1 MFSEEV
7 IQKIK
12 EENDIVDIVSDVVT
26 LKKTGKNYLGRC
38 PFHNEKTPS
47 FTVSSEKQIYKCFG
61 CGEAGNVITFVM
73 KTRNMS
79 FPEAVKLLG
88 EKVGIVVED
97 SDSTSKSSET
107 KDKYKHM
114 YDMNIQAGRYFY
126 SNLKKFKAPYE
137 YLKGRGITD
146 NTIKKFGIGFA
157 LDNWQGIRFYLKQ
170 RGFSEEEILEL
181 GLTTKNEKGNIY
193 DRFRNRIIFPVFN
206 VSGRVIGFGGRVL
219 DDSKPKYL
227 NSPETPIF
235 HKGTNLYGLNLA
247 IKNNSTR
254 TVIMV
259 EGYMDVISLSQQG
272 VTNVVATLG
281 TALTEGQC
289 KLLKRYIDTVIVS
302 FDSDAAG
309 QNATIRGLDILQKS
323 GFELKI
329 LQIPKG
335 KDPDEF
341 IRTYGKEKFLSLV
354 EKALPLIDFK
364 LKIAEKG
371 IDFSRKEMVVKYLR
385 KVVIVLKDL
394 DPLERAVY
402 IKQVSERCGI
412 GEEAIMQYLSKN
424 NNKYIQN
431 NKNNNNINRE
441 IGQKL
446 YLEPAFIKAERTL
459 LSLALT
465 KRLSSDISNS
475 VSEEDLI
482 LKAHKVIYKIIKENN
497 MCPKEELIKIIELQ
511 TIQDSDLT
519 KEWIKIQE
527 CKIDIDEE
535 SMDKMVSDCVNKIKK
550 YKLEESKREIMDKIR
565 KCESKGFV
573 EESLI
578 LAKELMNIQR
588 EMGKL

>member
-1 MFSEEV
+1 MFSEEI

-12 EENDIVDIVSDVVT
+12 EENDIVDIVSEVVT

-38 PFHNEKTPS
+38 PFHSEKTPS

-61 CGEAGNVITFVM
+61 CGEAGNVISFVM
-73 KTRNMS
+73 KTRNMA

-88 EKVGIVVED
+88 EKVGIVVDDAD
-97 SDSTSKSSET
+97 SPGKSSAANE
-107 KDKYKHM
+107 KFKRM
-114 YDMNIQAGRYFY
+114 YDINIQAARYFY
-126 SNLKKFKAPYE
+126 TNLKRFKAPYE

-146 NTIKKFGIGFA
+146 ETIKKFGIGFS
-157 LDNWQGIRFYLKQ
+157 LDNWQGIRSYLKQ
-170 RGFSEEEILEL
+170 RGFSEEEILQL

-247 IKNNSTR
+247 IKNNQAR

-302 FDSDAAG
+302 FDSDVAG
-309 QNATIRGLDILQKS
+309 QNATIRGLEILQKS
-323 GFELKI
+323 GFDLKI
-329 LQIPKG
+329 LQIPSG

-341 IRTYGKEKFLSLV
+341 IRSFGREKFLNLV
-354 EKALPLIDFK
+354 DGALPIIDFK
-364 LKIAEKG
+364 LRMAEKG
-371 IDFSRKEMVVKYLR
+371 IDFSKQEMVIKYLKR
-385 KVVIVLKDL
+385 VVNVLKDL
-394 DPLERAVY
+394 DPLEKAVY
-402 IKQVSERCGI
+402 IKQVSEKSGI
-412 GEEAIMQYLSKN
+412 GEEAIMESLDKN
-424 NNKYIQN
+424 PNKSIEN
-431 NKNNNNINRE
+431 NKNHNINRKF
-441 IGQKL
+441 GQKL
-446 YLEPAFIKAERTL
+446 YLEPGFVRAERTV
-459 LSLALT
+459 LSLALD
-465 KRLSSDISNS
+465 KRLSDKIFSN
-475 VSEEDLI
+475 VSEDDLI

-497 MCPKEELIKIIELQ
+497 MCSKEELIKIINLQ
-511 TIQDSDLT
+511 TMQDSEFT

-527 CKIDIDEE
+527 YKVDIDEG
-535 SMDKMVSDCVNKIKK
+535 SIDKMVSDCVNNIKK
-550 YKLEESKREIMDKIR
+550 YKLEESRKKIMDKIR
-565 KCESKGFV
+565 KCESEGLV
-573 EESLI
+573 EETLM
-578 LAKELMNIQR
+578 LARELMDIQK

>member
-1 MFSEEV
+1 MFSEEI

-12 EENDIVDIVSDVVT
+12 EENDIVDIVSEVVT

-61 CGEAGNVITFVM
+61 CGEAGNVISFVM
-73 KTRNMS
+73 KTRNMA

-88 EKVGIVVED
+88 EKVGIVVDDAD
-97 SDSTSKSSET
+97 SPGKSSAANE
-107 KDKYKHM
+107 KFKRM
-114 YDMNIQAGRYFY
+114 YDINIQAARYFY
-126 SNLKKFKAPYE
+126 TNLKRFKAPYE

-146 NTIKKFGIGFA
+146 ETIKKFGIGFS
-157 LDNWQGIRFYLKQ
+157 LDNWQGIRSYLKQ

-247 IKNNSTR
+247 IKNNQAR

-302 FDSDAAG
+302 FDSDVAG
-309 QNATIRGLDILQKS
+309 QNATIRGLEILQKS
-323 GFELKI
+323 GFDLKI
-329 LQIPKG
+329 LQIPSG

-341 IRTYGKEKFLSLV
+341 IRSFGREKFLNLV
-354 EKALPLIDFK
+354 DGALPIIDFK
-364 LKIAEKG
+364 LRMAEKG
-371 IDFSRKEMVVKYLR
+371 IDFSKQEMVIKYLKR
-385 KVVIVLKDL
+385 VVNVLKNL
-394 DPLERAVY
+394 DPLEKAVY
-402 IKQVSERCGI
+402 IKQVSEKSGI
-412 GEEAIMQYLSKN
+412 GEEAIMESLDKN
-424 NNKYIQN
+424 PNKSIEN
-431 NKNNNNINRE
+431 NKNHNINRKF
-441 IGQKL
+441 GQKL
-446 YLEPAFIKAERTL
+446 YLEPGFVRAERTV
-459 LSLALT
+459 LSLALD
-465 KRLSSDISNS
+465 KRLSDKIFSNIS
-475 VSEEDLI
+475 EDDLI

-497 MCPKEELIKIIELQ
+497 MCSKEELIKIINLQ
-511 TIQDSDLT
+511 TMQDSEFT

-527 CKIDIDEE
+527 YKVDIDEG
-535 SMDKMVSDCVNKIKK
+535 SIDKMVSDCVNNIKK
-550 YKLEESKREIMDKIR
+550 YKLEESRKKIMDKIR
-565 KCESKGFV
+565 KCESEGLV
-573 EESLI
+573 EETLM
-578 LAKELMNIQR
+578 LARELMDIQK

>member
-61 CGEAGNVITFVM
+61 CGEAGNVMTFVM
-73 KTRNMS
+73 KTKNMT
-79 FPEAVKLLG
+79 FPDAVKFLG

-97 SDSTSKSSET
+97 SDSTGSSSDA
-107 KDKYKHM
+107 KDKYQRM
-114 YDMNIQAGRYFY
+114 YDINIQAGRYYY
-126 SNLKKFKAPYE
+126 SNLKKVKAPYE

-146 NTIKKFGIGFA
+146 ETIKKFGIGFA

-170 RGFSEEEILEL
+170 KGFSEEEILEL

-247 IKNNSTR
+247 IKDNPTR

-309 QNATIRGLDILQKS
+309 QNATIRGLEILQKS
-323 GFELKI
+323 GFQLRILK
-329 LQIPKG
+329 IPKG

-341 IRTYGKEKFLSLV
+341 IRIYGKDKFLNLIDN
-354 EKALPLIDFK
+354 ALPLIDFK
-364 LKIAEKG
+364 LKMAEKE
-371 IDFSRKEMVVKYLR
+371 IDFSKKEMVVNYLKR
-385 KVVIVLKDL
+385 VVEVLKDL

-402 IKQVSERCGI
+402 IKQVSERSGI
-412 GEEAIMQYLSKN
+412 GEEAIMQYLGKN
-424 NNKYIQN
+424 HNKYIQN
-431 NKNNNNINRE
+431 AKNNHINKE

-446 YLEPAFIKAERTL
+446 YLEPGFIRAERTV
-459 LSLALT
+459 LSLALDR
-465 KRLSSDISNS
+465 RLSSDILNS
-475 VSEEDLI
+475 VSEEELI
-482 LKAHKVIYKIIKENN
+482 LKAHKVIYKIIKENP
-497 MCPKEELIKIIELQ
+497 MCSKEEVIKIIELQ
-511 TIQDSDLT
+511 TMQDTDFT

-527 CKIDIDEE
+527 CKIDIDEG
-535 SMDKMVSDCVNKIKK
+535 SIDKMVSDCINKIKK
-550 YKLEESKREIMDKIR
+550 YKLEESKKEIMDKIR

-573 EESLI
+573 EESMI
-578 LAKELMNIQR
+578 LAREIMNIQK
-588 EMGKL
+588 EMRKL

>member
-1 MFSEEV
+1 MFSEEI

-12 EENDIVDIVSDVVT
+12 EENDIVDIVSEVVT

-61 CGEAGNVITFVM
+61 CGEAGNVISFVM
-73 KTRNMS
+73 KTRNMA

-88 EKVGIVVED
+88 EKVGIVVDDAD
-97 SDSTSKSSET
+97 SPGKSSATNE
-107 KDKYKHM
+107 KFKRM
-114 YDMNIQAGRYFY
+114 YDINVQAARYFY
-126 SNLKKFKAPYE
+126 TNLKRFKAPYE

-146 NTIKKFGIGFA
+146 ETIKKFGIGFS
-157 LDNWQGIRFYLKQ
+157 LDNWQGIRSYLKQ

-247 IKNNSTR
+247 IKNNPAR

-302 FDSDAAG
+302 FDSDVAG
-309 QNATIRGLDILQKS
+309 QNATIRGLEILQKS
-323 GFELKI
+323 GFDLKI
-329 LQIPKG
+329 LQIPSG

-341 IRTYGKEKFLSLV
+341 IRSYGREKFLNLIDG
-354 EKALPLIDFK
+354 ALPIIDFK
-364 LKIAEKG
+364 LRMAEKG
-371 IDFSRKEMVVKYLR
+371 IDFSKQEMVIKYLKR
-385 KVVIVLKDL
+385 VVSVLKDL
-394 DPLERAVY
+394 DPLEKAVY
-402 IKQVSERCGI
+402 IKQVSEKSGI
-412 GEEAIMQYLSKN
+412 GEEAIMESLDKNSNKSIENSKN
-424 NNKYIQN
+424 H
-431 NKNNNNINRE
+431 NINRKF
-441 IGQKL
+441 GQKL
-446 YLEPAFIKAERTL
+446 YLEPGFVRAERTV
-459 LSLALT
+459 LSLALD
-465 KRLSSDISNS
+465 KRLSDKIFSN
-475 VSEEDLI
+475 VSEDDLI
-482 LKAHKVIYKIIKENN
+482 LKAHKVIYTIIKENN
-497 MCPKEELIKIIELQ
+497 MCSKEELIKIINLQ
-511 TIQDSDLT
+511 TMQDSEFT

-527 CKIDIDEE
+527 YKVDIDEG
-535 SMDKMVSDCVNKIKK
+535 SIDKMVSDCVNNIKK
-550 YKLEESKREIMDKIR
+550 YKLEESRKKIMDKIR
-565 KCESKGFV
+565 KCESEGLV
-573 EESLI
+573 DETLM
-578 LAKELMNIQR
+578 LARELMDIQK

>member
-1 MFSEEV
+1 MFSEEI

-12 EENDIVDIVSDVVT
+12 EENDIVDIVSEVVT

-61 CGEAGNVITFVM
+61 CGEAGNVISFVM
-73 KTRNMS
+73 KTRNMA

-88 EKVGIVVED
+88 EKVGIVVDDAD
-97 SDSTSKSSET
+97 SPGKSSATNE
-107 KDKYKHM
+107 KFKRM
-114 YDMNIQAGRYFY
+114 YDINIQAARYFY
-126 SNLKKFKAPYE
+126 TNLKRFKAPYE

-146 NTIKKFGIGFA
+146 ETIKKFGIGFS
-157 LDNWQGIRFYLKQ
+157 LDNWQGIRSYLKQ

-247 IKNNSTR
+247 IKNNPAR

-302 FDSDAAG
+302 FDSDVAG
-309 QNATIRGLDILQKS
+309 QNATIRGLEILQKS
-323 GFELKI
+323 GFDLKI
-329 LQIPKG
+329 LQIPSG

-341 IRTYGKEKFLSLV
+341 IRSYGREKFLNLV
-354 EKALPLIDFK
+354 DGALPIIDFK
-364 LKIAEKG
+364 LRMAEKG
-371 IDFSRKEMVVKYLR
+371 IDFSKQEMVIKYLKR
-385 KVVIVLKDL
+385 VVSVLKDL
-394 DPLERAVY
+394 DPLEKAVY
-402 IKQVSERCGI
+402 IKQVSEKSGI
-412 GEEAIMQYLSKN
+412 GEEAIMESLDKN
-424 NNKYIQN
+424 PNKSIEN
-431 NKNNNNINRE
+431 NKNHNINRKF
-441 IGQKL
+441 GQKL
-446 YLEPAFIKAERTL
+446 YLEPGFVRAERTV
-459 LSLALT
+459 LSLALD
-465 KRLSSDISNS
+465 KRLSDKIFNN
-475 VSEEDLI
+475 VSEDDLI
-482 LKAHKVIYKIIKENN
+482 LKAHKVIYTIIKENN
-497 MCPKEELIKIIELQ
+497 MCSKEELIKIINLQ
-511 TIQDSDLT
+511 TMQDSEFT

-527 CKIDIDEE
+527 YKVDIDEG
-535 SMDKMVSDCVNKIKK
+535 SIDKMVSDCVNNIKK
-550 YKLEESKREIMDKIR
+550 YKLEESRKKIMDKIR
-565 KCESKGFV
+565 KCESEGLV
-573 EESLI
+573 EETLM
-578 LAKELMNIQR
+578 LARELMDIQK

>member
-1 MFSEEV
+1 MFSEEI

-12 EENDIVDIVSDVVT
+12 EENDIVDIVSEVVT

-61 CGEAGNVITFVM
+61 CGEAGNVISFVM
-73 KTRNMS
+73 KTRNMA

-88 EKVGIVVED
+88 EKVGIVVDDAD
-97 SDSTSKSSET
+97 SPGKSSAANE
-107 KDKYKHM
+107 KFKRM
-114 YDMNIQAGRYFY
+114 YDINIQAARYFY
-126 SNLKKFKAPYE
+126 TNLKRFKAPYE

-146 NTIKKFGIGFA
+146 ETIKKFGIGFS
-157 LDNWQGIRFYLKQ
+157 LDNWQGIRSYLKQ

-247 IKNNSTR
+247 IKNNQAR

-302 FDSDAAG
+302 FDSDVAG
-309 QNATIRGLDILQKS
+309 QNATIRGLEILQKS
-323 GFELKI
+323 GFDLKI
-329 LQIPKG
+329 LQIPSG

-341 IRTYGKEKFLSLV
+341 IRSFGREKFLNLV
-354 EKALPLIDFK
+354 DGALPIIDFK
-364 LKIAEKG
+364 LRMAEKG
-371 IDFSRKEMVVKYLR
+371 IDFSKQEMVIKYLKR
-385 KVVIVLKDL
+385 VVNVLKDL
-394 DPLERAVY
+394 DPLEKAVY
-402 IKQVSERCGI
+402 IKQVSEKSGI
-412 GEEAIMQYLSKN
+412 GEEAIMESLDKN
-424 NNKYIQN
+424 PNKSIEN
-431 NKNNNNINRE
+431 NKNHNINRKF
-441 IGQKL
+441 GQKL
-446 YLEPAFIKAERTL
+446 YLEPGFVRAERTV
-459 LSLALT
+459 LSLALD
-465 KRLSSDISNS
+465 KRLSDKIFSNIS
-475 VSEEDLI
+475 EDDLI

-497 MCPKEELIKIIELQ
+497 MCSKEELIKIINLQ
-511 TIQDSDLT
+511 TMQDSEFT

-527 CKIDIDEE
+527 YKVDIDEG
-535 SMDKMVSDCVNKIKK
+535 SIDKMVSDCVNNIKK
-550 YKLEESKREIMDKIR
+550 YKLEESRKKIMDKIR
-565 KCESKGFV
+565 KCESEGLV
-573 EESLI
+573 EETLM
-578 LAKELMNIQR
+578 LARELMDIQK

>member
-1 MFSEEV
+1 MFSEEI

-12 EENDIVDIVSDVVT
+12 EENDIVDIVSEVVT

-38 PFHNEKTPS
+38 PFHSEKTPS

-61 CGEAGNVITFVM
+61 CGEAGNVISFVM

-88 EKVGIVVED
+88 EKVGIVVD
-97 SDSTSKSSET
+97 DADLSGKSSAANE
-107 KDKYKHM
+107 KFKRM
-114 YDMNIQAGRYFY
+114 YDINIQAARYFY
-126 SNLKKFKAPYE
+126 TNLKRFKAPYE

-146 NTIKKFGIGFA
+146 ETIKKFGIGFA
-157 LDNWQGIRFYLKQ
+157 LDNWQGIRSYLKQ
-170 RGFSEEEILEL
+170 RGFSEKEILEL

-247 IKNNSTR
+247 IKNNLAR

-302 FDSDAAG
+302 FDSDVAG
-309 QNATIRGLDILQKS
+309 QNATIRGLEILQKS
-323 GFELKI
+323 GFDLKI
-329 LQIPKG
+329 LQIPSG

-341 IRTYGKEKFLSLV
+341 IRSFGKEKFLNLV
-354 EKALPLIDFK
+354 DGALPIIDFK
-364 LKIAEKG
+364 LRMAEKG
-371 IDFSRKEMVVKYLR
+371 IDFSKQEMVIKYLK
-385 KVVIVLKDL
+385 KVINVLKDL
-394 DPLERAVY
+394 DPLEKAVY
-402 IKQVSERCGI
+402 IKQVSEKSGI
-412 GEEAIMQYLSKN
+412 GEEAIMESLDKNPDKSIQNSKN
-424 NNKYIQN
+424 H
-431 NKNNNNINRE
+431 NINRKF
-441 IGQKL
+441 GQKL
-446 YLEPAFIKAERTL
+446 YLEPGFVRAERTV
-459 LSLALT
+459 LSLALD
-465 KRLSSDISNS
+465 KRLSDKIFSN
-475 VSEEDLI
+475 VSEDDLI

-497 MCPKEELIKIIELQ
+497 MCSKEELIKIINLQ
-511 TIQDSDLT
+511 TMQDSEFT

-527 CKIDIDEE
+527 YKVDIDEG
-535 SMDKMVSDCVNKIKK
+535 SIDKMVSDCVNNIKK
-550 YKLEESKREIMDKIR
+550 YKLEESRKKIMDKIR
-565 KCESKGFV
+565 KCESEGLV
-573 EESLI
+573 EETLM
-578 LAKELMNIQR
+578 LARELMDIQK

>member
-1 MFSEEV
+1 MFSEEI

-12 EENDIVDIVSDVVT
+12 EENDIVDIVSEVVT

-61 CGEAGNVITFVM
+61 CGEAGNVISFVM
-73 KTRNMS
+73 KTRNMA

-88 EKVGIVVED
+88 EKVGIVVDDAD
-97 SDSTSKSSET
+97 SPGKSSATNE
-107 KDKYKHM
+107 KFKRM
-114 YDMNIQAGRYFY
+114 YDINVQAARYFY
-126 SNLKKFKAPYE
+126 TNLKRFKAPYE

-146 NTIKKFGIGFA
+146 ETIKKFGIGFS
-157 LDNWQGIRFYLKQ
+157 LDNWQGIRSYLKQ

-247 IKNNSTR
+247 IKNNPAR

-259 EGYMDVISLSQQG
+259 EGYIDVISLSQQG

-302 FDSDAAG
+302 FDSDVAG
-309 QNATIRGLDILQKS
+309 QNATIRGLEILQKS
-323 GFELKI
+323 GFDLKI
-329 LQIPKG
+329 LQIPSG

-341 IRTYGKEKFLSLV
+341 IRSYGREKFLNLIDG
-354 EKALPLIDFK
+354 ALPIIDFK
-364 LKIAEKG
+364 LRMAEKG
-371 IDFSRKEMVVKYLR
+371 IDFSKQEMVIKYLKR
-385 KVVIVLKDL
+385 VVSVLKDL
-394 DPLERAVY
+394 DPLEKAVY
-402 IKQVSERCGI
+402 IKQVSEKSGI
-412 GEEAIMQYLSKN
+412 GEEAIMESLDKNSNKSIENSKN
-424 NNKYIQN
+424 H
-431 NKNNNNINRE
+431 NINRKF
-441 IGQKL
+441 GQKL
-446 YLEPAFIKAERTL
+446 YLEPGFVRAERTV
-459 LSLALT
+459 LSLALD
-465 KRLSSDISNS
+465 KRLSDKIFSN
-475 VSEEDLI
+475 VSEDDLI
-482 LKAHKVIYKIIKENN
+482 LKAHKVIYTIIKENN
-497 MCPKEELIKIIELQ
+497 MCSKEELIKIINLQ
-511 TIQDSDLT
+511 TMQDSEFT

-527 CKIDIDEE
+527 YKVDIDEG
-535 SMDKMVSDCVNKIKK
+535 SIDKMVSDCVNNIKK
-550 YKLEESKREIMDKIR
+550 YKLEESRKKIMDKIR
-565 KCESKGFV
+565 KCESEGLV
-573 EESLI
+573 EETLM
-578 LAKELMNIQR
+578 LARELMDIQK

>member
-1 MFSEEV
+1 MFSEEI

-12 EENDIVDIVSDVVT
+12 EENDIVDIVSEVVT

-61 CGEAGNVITFVM
+61 CGEAGNVISFVM
-73 KTRNMS
+73 KTRNMA

-88 EKVGIVVED
+88 EKVGIVVDDAD
-97 SDSTSKSSET
+97 SPGKSSAANE
-107 KDKYKHM
+107 KFKRM
-114 YDMNIQAGRYFY
+114 YNINIQAARYFY
-126 SNLKKFKAPYE
+126 TNLKRFKAPYE

-146 NTIKKFGIGFA
+146 ETIKKFGIGFA
-157 LDNWQGIRFYLKQ
+157 LDNWQGIRSYLKQ

-247 IKNNSTR
+247 IKNNPAR

-302 FDSDAAG
+302 FDSDVAG
-309 QNATIRGLDILQKS
+309 QNATIRGLEILQKS
-323 GFELKI
+323 GFDLKI
-329 LQIPKG
+329 LQIPSG

-341 IRTYGKEKFLSLV
+341 IRSYGREKFLNLV
-354 EKALPLIDFK
+354 DGALPIIDFK
-364 LKIAEKG
+364 LRMAEKG
-371 IDFSRKEMVVKYLR
+371 IDFSKQEMVIKYLKR
-385 KVVIVLKDL
+385 VVNVLKDL
-394 DPLERAVY
+394 DPLEKAVY
-402 IKQVSERCGI
+402 IKQVSEKSGI
-412 GEEAIMQYLSKN
+412 GEEAIMESLDKN
-424 NNKYIQN
+424 PNKSIEN
-431 NKNNNNINRE
+431 NKNHNINRKF
-441 IGQKL
+441 GQKL
-446 YLEPAFIKAERTL
+446 YLEPGFVRAERTV
-459 LSLALT
+459 LSLALD
-465 KRLSSDISNS
+465 KRLSDKIFNN
-475 VSEEDLI
+475 VSEDDLI
-482 LKAHKVIYKIIKENN
+482 LKAHKVIYTIIKENN
-497 MCPKEELIKIIELQ
+497 MCSKEELIKIINLQ
-511 TIQDSDLT
+511 TMQDSEFT

-527 CKIDIDEE
+527 YKVDIDEG
-535 SMDKMVSDCVNKIKK
+535 SIDKMVSDCVNNIKK
-550 YKLEESKREIMDKIR
+550 YKLEESRKKIMDKIR
-565 KCESKGFV
+565 KCESEGLV
-573 EESLI
+573 EETLM
-578 LAKELMNIQR
+578 LARELMDIQK

>member
-38 PFHNEKTPS
+38 PFHSEKTPS

-61 CGEAGNVITFVM
+61 CGEAGNVMTFVM
-73 KTRNMS
+73 KTRNMT
-79 FPEAVKLLG
+79 FPDAVKFLG

-97 SDSTSKSSET
+97 SDSTGSSSDA
-107 KDKYKHM
+107 KDKYQRM
-114 YDMNIQAGRYFY
+114 YDINIQAGRYYY
-126 SNLKKFKAPYE
+126 SNLKKVKAPYE

-146 NTIKKFGIGFA
+146 ETIKKFGIGFA

-170 RGFSEEEILEL
+170 KGFSEEEILEL

-247 IKNNSTR
+247 IKDNPTR

-309 QNATIRGLDILQKS
+309 QNATIRGLEILQKS
-323 GFELKI
+323 GFQLRILK
-329 LQIPKG
+329 IPKG

-341 IRTYGKEKFLSLV
+341 IRIYGKDKFLNLIDN
-354 EKALPLIDFK
+354 ALPLIDFK
-364 LKIAEKG
+364 LKMAEKE
-371 IDFSRKEMVVKYLR
+371 IDFSKKEMVVNYLKR
-385 KVVIVLKDL
+385 VVEVLKDL

-402 IKQVSERCGI
+402 IKQVSERSGI

-424 NNKYIQN
+424 HNKYIQN
-431 NKNNNNINRE
+431 AKNNHINKE

-446 YLEPAFIKAERTL
+446 YLEPGFIKAERTV
-459 LSLALT
+459 LSLALDR
-465 KRLSSDISNS
+465 RLSSDILNS
-475 VSEEDLI
+475 VSEEELI
-482 LKAHKVIYKIIKENN
+482 LKAHKVIYKIIKENS
-497 MCPKEELIKIIELQ
+497 MCSKEEVIKIIELQ
-511 TIQDSDLT
+511 TMQNTDFT

-527 CKIDIDEE
+527 CKIDIDEG
-535 SMDKMVSDCVNKIKK
+535 SIDKMVSDCVNKIKK
-550 YKLEESKREIMDKIR
+550 YKLEESEKEIMDKIR
-565 KCESKGFV
+565 RCESKGFV
-573 EESLI
+573 EESMI
-578 LAKELMNIQR
+578 LARELMNIQK
-588 EMGKL
+588 EMRKL

>member
-1 MFSEEV
+1 MFSEEI

-12 EENDIVDIVSDVVT
+12 EENDIVDIVSEVVT

-61 CGEAGNVITFVM
+61 CGEAGNVISFVM
-73 KTRNMS
+73 KTRNMA

-88 EKVGIVVED
+88 EKVGIVVDDAD
-97 SDSTSKSSET
+97 SPGKSSAANE
-107 KDKYKHM
+107 KFKRM
-114 YDMNIQAGRYFY
+114 YDINIQAARYFY
-126 SNLKKFKAPYE
+126 TNLKRFKAPYE

-146 NTIKKFGIGFA
+146 ETIKKFGIGFA
-157 LDNWQGIRFYLKQ
+157 LDNWQGIRSYLKQ

-247 IKNNSTR
+247 IKNNPAR

-302 FDSDAAG
+302 FDSDVAG
-309 QNATIRGLDILQKS
+309 ENATIRGLEILQKS
-323 GFELKI
+323 GFDLKI
-329 LQIPKG
+329 LQIPSG

-341 IRTYGKEKFLSLV
+341 IRSFGKEKFLNLV
-354 EKALPLIDFK
+354 DGALPIIDFK
-364 LKIAEKG
+364 LRMAEKG
-371 IDFSRKEMVVKYLR
+371 IDFSKQEMVIKYLKR
-385 KVVIVLKDL
+385 VVNVLKDL
-394 DPLERAVY
+394 DPLEKAVY
-402 IKQVSERCGI
+402 IKQVSEKSGI
-412 GEEAIMQYLSKN
+412 GEEAIMESLDKN
-424 NNKYIQN
+424 PNKSIQN
-431 NKNNNNINRE
+431 NKNHNINRKF
-441 IGQKL
+441 GQKL
-446 YLEPAFIKAERTL
+446 YLEPGFVRAERTV
-459 LSLALT
+459 LSLALD
-465 KRLSSDISNS
+465 KRLSDKIFSN
-475 VSEEDLI
+475 VSEDDLI
-482 LKAHKVIYKIIKENN
+482 LKAHKVIYTIIKENN
-497 MCPKEELIKIIELQ
+497 MCSKEELIKIINLQ
-511 TIQDSDLT
+511 TMQDSEFT

-527 CKIDIDEE
+527 YKVDIDEG
-535 SMDKMVSDCVNKIKK
+535 SIDKMVSDCVNNIKK
-550 YKLEESKREIMDKIR
+550 YKLEESRKKIMDKIR
-565 KCESKGFV
+565 KCESEGLV
-573 EESLI
+573 EETLM
-578 LAKELMNIQR
+578 LARELMDIQQ
-588 EMGKL
+588 EMRKL

>member
-1 MFSEEV
+1 MFSEEI

-12 EENDIVDIVSDVVT
+12 EENDIVDIVSEVVT

-38 PFHNEKTPS
+38 PFHSEKTPS

-61 CGEAGNVITFVM
+61 CGEAGNVISFVM

-88 EKVGIVVED
+88 EKVGIVVD
-97 SDSTSKSSET
+97 DADLSGKSSAANE
-107 KDKYKHM
+107 KFKRM
-114 YDMNIQAGRYFY
+114 YDINIQAARYFY
-126 SNLKKFKAPYE
+126 TNLKRFKAPYE

-146 NTIKKFGIGFA
+146 ETIKKFGIGFA
-157 LDNWQGIRFYLKQ
+157 LDNWQEIRSYLKQ
-170 RGFSEEEILEL
+170 RGFSEKEILEL

-247 IKNNSTR
+247 IKNNLAR

-302 FDSDAAG
+302 FDSDVAG
-309 QNATIRGLDILQKS
+309 QNATIRGLEILQKS
-323 GFELKI
+323 GFDLKI
-329 LQIPKG
+329 LQIPSG

-341 IRTYGKEKFLSLV
+341 IRSFGKEKFLNLV
-354 EKALPLIDFK
+354 DGALPIIDFK
-364 LKIAEKG
+364 LRMAEKG
-371 IDFSRKEMVVKYLR
+371 IDFSKQEMVIKYLK
-385 KVVIVLKDL
+385 KVINVLKDL
-394 DPLERAVY
+394 DPLEKAVY
-402 IKQVSERCGI
+402 IKQVSEKSGI
-412 GEEAIMQYLSKN
+412 GEEAIMESLDKNPDKSIQNSKN
-424 NNKYIQN
+424 H
-431 NKNNNNINRE
+431 NINRKF
-441 IGQKL
+441 GQKL
-446 YLEPAFIKAERTL
+446 YLEPGFVRAERTV
-459 LSLALT
+459 LSLALD
-465 KRLSSDISNS
+465 KRLSDKIFSN
-475 VSEEDLI
+475 VSEDDLI

-497 MCPKEELIKIIELQ
+497 MCSKEELIKIINLQ
-511 TIQDSDLT
+511 TMQDSEFT

-527 CKIDIDEE
+527 YKVDIDEG
-535 SMDKMVSDCVNKIKK
+535 SIDKMVSDCVNNIKK
-550 YKLEESKREIMDKIR
+550 YKLEESRKKIMDKIR
-565 KCESKGFV
+565 KCESEGLV
-573 EESLI
+573 EETLM
-578 LAKELMNIQR
+578 LARELMDIQK

>member
-1 MFSEEV
+1 MFSEEI

-12 EENDIVDIVSDVVT
+12 EENDIVDIVSEVVT

-61 CGEAGNVITFVM
+61 CGEAGNVISFVM
-73 KTRNMS
+73 KTRNMA

-88 EKVGIVVED
+88 EKVGIVVDDAD
-97 SDSTSKSSET
+97 SPGKSSAANE
-107 KDKYKHM
+107 KFKRM
-114 YDMNIQAGRYFY
+114 YDINIQAARYFY
-126 SNLKKFKAPYE
+126 TNLKRFKAPYE

-146 NTIKKFGIGFA
+146 ETIKKFGIGFS
-157 LDNWQGIRFYLKQ
+157 LDNWQGIRSYLKQ

-247 IKNNSTR
+247 IKNNQAR

-302 FDSDAAG
+302 FDSDVAG
-309 QNATIRGLDILQKS
+309 QNATIRGLEILQKS
-323 GFELKI
+323 GFDLKI
-329 LQIPKG
+329 LQIPSG

-341 IRTYGKEKFLSLV
+341 IRSYGREKFLNLV
-354 EKALPLIDFK
+354 DGALPIIDFK
-364 LKIAEKG
+364 LRMAEKG
-371 IDFSRKEMVVKYLR
+371 IDFSKQEMVIKYLKR
-385 KVVIVLKDL
+385 VVSVLKDL
-394 DPLERAVY
+394 DPLEKAVY
-402 IKQVSERCGI
+402 IKQVSEKSGI
-412 GEEAIMQYLSKN
+412 GEEAIMESLDKN
-424 NNKYIQN
+424 PNKSIEN
-431 NKNNNNINRE
+431 NKNHNINRKF
-441 IGQKL
+441 GQKL
-446 YLEPAFIKAERTL
+446 YLEPGFVRAERTV
-459 LSLALT
+459 LSLALD
-465 KRLSSDISNS
+465 KRLSDKIFSNIS
-475 VSEEDLI
+475 EDDLI
-482 LKAHKVIYKIIKENN
+482 LKAHKVIYTIIKENN
-497 MCPKEELIKIIELQ
+497 MCSKEELIKIINLK
-511 TIQDSDLT
+511 TMQDSEFT

-527 CKIDIDEE
+527 YKVDIDEG
-535 SMDKMVSDCVNKIKK
+535 SIDKMVSDCVNNIKK
-550 YKLEESKREIMDKIR
+550 YKLEESRRKIMDKIR
-565 KCESKGFV
+565 KCESEGLV
-573 EESLI
+573 EETLM
-578 LAKELMNIQR
+578 LARELMDIQK

>member
-1 MFSEEV
+1 MFSEEI

-12 EENDIVDIVSDVVT
+12 EENDIVDIVSEVVT

-61 CGEAGNVITFVM
+61 CGEAGNVISFVM
-73 KTRNMS
+73 KTRNMA

-88 EKVGIVVED
+88 EKVGIVVDDAD
-97 SDSTSKSSET
+97 SSGKSSAANE
-107 KDKYKHM
+107 KFKRM
-114 YDMNIQAGRYFY
+114 YDINIQAARYFY
-126 SNLKKFKAPYE
+126 TNLKRFKAPYG

-146 NTIKKFGIGFA
+146 ETIKKFGIGFA
-157 LDNWQGIRFYLKQ
+157 LDNWQGIRSYLKQ

-247 IKNNSTR
+247 IKNNPAR

-302 FDSDAAG
+302 FDSDVAG
-309 QNATIRGLDILQKS
+309 QNATIRGLEILQKS
-323 GFELKI
+323 GFDLKI
-329 LQIPKG
+329 LQIPSG

-341 IRTYGKEKFLSLV
+341 IRSFGKEKFLNLV
-354 EKALPLIDFK
+354 DGALPIIDFK
-364 LKIAEKG
+364 LRMAEKG
-371 IDFSRKEMVVKYLR
+371 IEFSKQEMVIKYLKR
-385 KVVIVLKDL
+385 VVNVLKDL
-394 DPLERAVY
+394 DPLEKAVY
-402 IKQVSERCGI
+402 IKQVSEKSGI
-412 GEEAIMQYLSKN
+412 GEEAIMESLDKNPNKSIQNSKN
-424 NNKYIQN
+424 H
-431 NKNNNNINRE
+431 NINRKF
-441 IGQKL
+441 GQKL
-446 YLEPAFIKAERTL
+446 YLEPGFVRAERTV
-459 LSLALT
+459 LSLALD
-465 KRLSSDISNS
+465 KRLSDKIFSN
-475 VSEEDLI
+475 VSEDDLI

-497 MCPKEELIKIIELQ
+497 MCSKEELIKIINLQ
-511 TIQDSDLT
+511 TMQDSEFT

-527 CKIDIDEE
+527 YKVDIDEG
-535 SMDKMVSDCVNKIKK
+535 SIDKMVSDCVNNIKK
-550 YKLEESKREIMDKIR
+550 YKLEESRKKIMDKIR
-565 KCESKGFV
+565 KCESEGLV
-573 EESLI
+573 EETLM
-578 LAKELMNIQR
+578 LARELMDIQK

>member
-1 MFSEEV
+1 MFSEEI

-12 EENDIVDIVSDVVT
+12 EENDIVDIVSEVVT

-61 CGEAGNVITFVM
+61 CGEAGNVISFVM
-73 KTRNMS
+73 KTRNMA

-88 EKVGIVVED
+88 EKVGIVVDDAD
-97 SDSTSKSSET
+97 SPGKSSATNE
-107 KDKYKHM
+107 KFKRM
-114 YDMNIQAGRYFY
+114 YDINVQAARYFY
-126 SNLKKFKAPYE
+126 TNLKRFKAPYE

-146 NTIKKFGIGFA
+146 ETIKKFGIGFS
-157 LDNWQGIRFYLKQ
+157 LDNWQGIRSYLKQ

-247 IKNNSTR
+247 IKNNPAR

-302 FDSDAAG
+302 FDSDVAG
-309 QNATIRGLDILQKS
+309 QNATIRGLEILQKS
-323 GFELKI
+323 GFDLKI
-329 LQIPKG
+329 LQIPSG

-341 IRTYGKEKFLSLV
+341 IRSYGREKFLNLV
-354 EKALPLIDFK
+354 DGALPIIDFK
-364 LKIAEKG
+364 LRMAEKG
-371 IDFSRKEMVVKYLR
+371 IDFSKQEMVIKYLKR
-385 KVVIVLKDL
+385 VVSVMKDL
-394 DPLERAVY
+394 DPLEKAVY
-402 IKQVSERCGI
+402 IKQVSEKSGI
-412 GEEAIMQYLSKN
+412 GEEAIMESLDKNPNKSIENSKN
-424 NNKYIQN
+424 H
-431 NKNNNNINRE
+431 NINRKF
-441 IGQKL
+441 GQKL
-446 YLEPAFIKAERTL
+446 YLEPGFVRAERTV
-459 LSLALT
+459 LSLALD
-465 KRLSSDISNS
+465 KRLSDKIFSN
-475 VSEEDLI
+475 VSEDDLI
-482 LKAHKVIYKIIKENN
+482 LKAHKVIYTIIKENN
-497 MCPKEELIKIIELQ
+497 MCSKEELIKIINLQ
-511 TIQDSDLT
+511 TMQDSEFT

-527 CKIDIDEE
+527 YKVDIDEG
-535 SMDKMVSDCVNKIKK
+535 SIDKMVSDCVNNIKK
-550 YKLEESKREIMDKIR
+550 YKLEESRKKVMDKIR
-565 KCESKGFV
+565 KCESEGLV
-573 EESLI
+573 EETLM
-578 LAKELMNIQR
+578 LARELMDIQK

>member
-1 MFSEEV
+1 MFSEEI

-12 EENDIVDIVSDVVT
+12 EENDIVDIVSEVVT

-61 CGEAGNVITFVM
+61 CGEAGNVISFVM
-73 KTRNMS
+73 KTRNMA

-88 EKVGIVVED
+88 EKVGIVVDDAD
-97 SDSTSKSSET
+97 SPGKSSAANE
-107 KDKYKHM
+107 KFKRM
-114 YDMNIQAGRYFY
+114 YNINIQAARYFY
-126 SNLKKFKAPYE
+126 TNLKRFKAPYE

-146 NTIKKFGIGFA
+146 ETIKKFGIGFA
-157 LDNWQGIRFYLKQ
+157 LDNWQGIRSYLKQ

-247 IKNNSTR
+247 IKNNPAR

-302 FDSDAAG
+302 FDSDVAG
-309 QNATIRGLDILQKS
+309 QNATIRGLEILQKS
-323 GFELKI
+323 GFDLKI
-329 LQIPKG
+329 LQIPSG

-341 IRTYGKEKFLSLV
+341 IRSYGREKFLNLV
-354 EKALPLIDFK
+354 DGALPIIDFK
-364 LKIAEKG
+364 LRMAEKG
-371 IDFSRKEMVVKYLR
+371 IDFSKQEMVIKYLKR
-385 KVVIVLKDL
+385 VVNVLKDL
-394 DPLERAVY
+394 DPLEKAVY
-402 IKQVSERCGI
+402 IKQVSEKSGI
-412 GEEAIMQYLSKN
+412 GEEAIMESLDKN
-424 NNKYIQN
+424 PNKSIQN
-431 NKNNNNINRE
+431 NKNHNINRKF
-441 IGQKL
+441 GQKL
-446 YLEPAFIKAERTL
+446 YLEPGFVRAERTV
-459 LSLALT
+459 LSLALD
-465 KRLSSDISNS
+465 KRLSDKIFSN
-475 VSEEDLI
+475 VSEDDLI
-482 LKAHKVIYKIIKENN
+482 LKAHKVIYTIIKENN
-497 MCPKEELIKIIELQ
+497 MCSKEELIKIINLQ
-511 TIQDSDLT
+511 TMQDSEFT

-527 CKIDIDEE
+527 YKVDIDEG
-535 SMDKMVSDCVNKIKK
+535 SIDKMVSDCVNNIKK
-550 YKLEESKREIMDKIR
+550 YKLEESRKKIMDKIR
-565 KCESKGFV
+565 KCESEGLV
-573 EESLI
+573 EETLM
-578 LAKELMNIQR
+578 LARELMDIQK

>member
-1 MFSEEV
+1 
-7 IQKIK
+7 
-12 EENDIVDIVSDVVT
+12 
-26 LKKTGKNYLGRC
+26 
-38 PFHNEKTPS
+38 
-47 FTVSSEKQIYKCFG
+47 
-61 CGEAGNVITFVM
+61 
-73 KTRNMS
+73 
-79 FPEAVKLLG
+79 
-88 EKVGIVVED
+88 
-97 SDSTSKSSET
+97 

-364 LKIAEKG
+364 LKMAEKG

-385 KVVIVLKDL
+385 NVVIVLKDL

-482 LKAHKVIYKIIKENN
+482 LKAHKVIYKVIKENN
-497 MCPKEELIKIIELQ
+497 MCSKEELIKIIELQ
-511 TIQDSDLT
+511 TIQDSDFT

-535 SMDKMVSDCVNKIKK
+535 SMDKMVSDCVNKIK
-550 YKLEESKREIMDKIR
+550 
-565 KCESKGFV
+565 
-573 EESLI
+573 
-578 LAKELMNIQR
+578 
-588 EMGKL
+588 

>member
-1 MFSEEV
+1 MFSEEI

-12 EENDIVDIVSDVVT
+12 EENDIVDIVSEVVT

-61 CGEAGNVITFVM
+61 CGEAGNVISFVM
-73 KTRNMS
+73 KTRNMA

-88 EKVGIVVED
+88 EKVGIVVDDAD
-97 SDSTSKSSET
+97 SPGKSSAANE
-107 KDKYKHM
+107 KFKRM
-114 YDMNIQAGRYFY
+114 YDINIQAARYFY
-126 SNLKKFKAPYE
+126 TNLKRFKAPYE

-146 NTIKKFGIGFA
+146 ETIKKFGIGFS
-157 LDNWQGIRFYLKQ
+157 LDNWQGIRSYLKQ
-170 RGFSEEEILEL
+170 RGFSEEEILQL

-247 IKNNSTR
+247 IKNNQAR

-302 FDSDAAG
+302 FDSDVAG
-309 QNATIRGLDILQKS
+309 QNATIRGLEILQKS
-323 GFELKI
+323 GFDLKI
-329 LQIPKG
+329 LQIPSG

-341 IRTYGKEKFLSLV
+341 IRSFGREKFLNLV
-354 EKALPLIDFK
+354 DGALPIIDFK
-364 LKIAEKG
+364 LRMAEKG
-371 IDFSRKEMVVKYLR
+371 IDFSKQEMVIKYLKR
-385 KVVIVLKDL
+385 VVNVLKDL
-394 DPLERAVY
+394 DPLEKAVY
-402 IKQVSERCGI
+402 IKQVSEKSGI
-412 GEEAIMQYLSKN
+412 GEEAIMESLDKN
-424 NNKYIQN
+424 PNKSIEN
-431 NKNNNNINRE
+431 NKNHNINRKF
-441 IGQKL
+441 GQKL
-446 YLEPAFIKAERTL
+446 YLEPGFVRAERTV
-459 LSLALT
+459 LSLALD
-465 KRLSSDISNS
+465 KRLSDKIFSNIS
-475 VSEEDLI
+475 EDDLI
-482 LKAHKVIYKIIKENN
+482 LKAHKVIYTIIKENN
-497 MCPKEELIKIIELQ
+497 MCSKEELIKIINLQ
-511 TIQDSDLT
+511 TMQDSEFT

-527 CKIDIDEE
+527 YKVDIDEG
-535 SMDKMVSDCVNKIKK
+535 SIDKMVSDCVNNIKK
-550 YKLEESKREIMDKIR
+550 YKLEESRRKIMDKIR
-565 KCESKGFV
+565 KCESEGLV
-573 EESLI
+573 EETLM
-578 LAKELMNIQR
+578 LARELMDIQK

>member
-1 MFSEEV
+1 MFSEEI

-12 EENDIVDIVSDVVT
+12 EENDIVDIVSEVVT

-61 CGEAGNVITFVM
+61 CGEAGNVISFVM
-73 KTRNMS
+73 KTRNMA

-88 EKVGIVVED
+88 EKVGIVVDDAD
-97 SDSTSKSSET
+97 SPGKSSATNE
-107 KDKYKHM
+107 KFKRM
-114 YDMNIQAGRYFY
+114 YDINIQAARYFY
-126 SNLKKFKAPYE
+126 TNLKRFKAPYE

-146 NTIKKFGIGFA
+146 ETIKKFGIGFS
-157 LDNWQGIRFYLKQ
+157 LDNWQGIRSYLKQ

-247 IKNNSTR
+247 IKNNPAR

-302 FDSDAAG
+302 FDSDVAG
-309 QNATIRGLDILQKS
+309 QNATIRGLEILQKS
-323 GFELKI
+323 GFDLKI
-329 LQIPKG
+329 LQIPSG

-341 IRTYGKEKFLSLV
+341 IRSYGREKFLNLV
-354 EKALPLIDFK
+354 DGALPIIDFK
-364 LKIAEKG
+364 LRMAEKG
-371 IDFSRKEMVVKYLR
+371 IDFSKQEMVIKYLKR
-385 KVVIVLKDL
+385 VVSVLKDL
-394 DPLERAVY
+394 DPLEKAVY
-402 IKQVSERCGI
+402 IKQVSEKSGI
-412 GEEAIMQYLSKN
+412 GEEAIMESLDKN
-424 NNKYIQN
+424 PNKSIEN
-431 NKNNNNINRE
+431 NKNHNINRKF
-441 IGQKL
+441 GQKL
-446 YLEPAFIKAERTL
+446 YLEPGFVRAERTV
-459 LSLALT
+459 LSLALD
-465 KRLSSDISNS
+465 KRLSDKIFSN
-475 VSEEDLI
+475 VSEDDLI
-482 LKAHKVIYKIIKENN
+482 LKAHKVIYKIIKDNN
-497 MCPKEELIKIIELQ
+497 MCSKEELIKIINLQ
-511 TIQDSDLT
+511 TMQDSEFT

-527 CKIDIDEE
+527 YKVDIDEG
-535 SMDKMVSDCVNKIKK
+535 SIDKMVSDCVNNIKK
-550 YKLEESKREIMDKIR
+550 YKLEESRKKIMDKIR
-565 KCESKGFV
+565 KCESEGLV
-573 EESLI
+573 EETLM
-578 LAKELMNIQR
+578 LARELMDIQK

>member
-1 MFSEEV
+1 MFSEEI

-12 EENDIVDIVSDVVT
+12 EENDIVDIVSEVVT

-61 CGEAGNVITFVM
+61 CGEAGNVISFVM
-73 KTRNMS
+73 KTRNMA

-88 EKVGIVVED
+88 EKVGIVVDDAD
-97 SDSTSKSSET
+97 SPGKSSAANE
-107 KDKYKHM
+107 KFKRM
-114 YDMNIQAGRYFY
+114 YDINIQAARYFY
-126 SNLKKFKAPYE
+126 TNLKRFKAPYE

-146 NTIKKFGIGFA
+146 ETIKKFGIGFS
-157 LDNWQGIRFYLKQ
+157 LDNWQGIRSYLKQ

-247 IKNNSTR
+247 IKNNQAR

-302 FDSDAAG
+302 FDSDVAG
-309 QNATIRGLDILQKS
+309 QNATIRGLEILQKS
-323 GFELKI
+323 GFDLKI
-329 LQIPKG
+329 LQIPSG

-341 IRTYGKEKFLSLV
+341 IRSFGREKFLNLV
-354 EKALPLIDFK
+354 DGALPIIDFK
-364 LKIAEKG
+364 LRMAEKG
-371 IDFSRKEMVVKYLR
+371 IDFSKQEMVIKYLKR
-385 KVVIVLKDL
+385 VVNVLKDL
-394 DPLERAVY
+394 DPLEKAVY
-402 IKQVSERCGI
+402 IKQVSEKSGI
-412 GEEAIMQYLSKN
+412 GEEAIMESLDKN
-424 NNKYIQN
+424 PNKSIEN
-431 NKNNNNINRE
+431 NKNHNINRKF
-441 IGQKL
+441 GQKL
-446 YLEPAFIKAERTL
+446 YLEPGFVRAERTV
-459 LSLALT
+459 LSLALD
-465 KRLSSDISNS
+465 KRLSDKIFSN
-475 VSEEDLI
+475 VSEDDLI

-497 MCPKEELIKIIELQ
+497 MCSKEELIKIINLQ
-511 TIQDSDLT
+511 TMQDSEFT

-527 CKIDIDEE
+527 YKVDIDEG
-535 SMDKMVSDCVNKIKK
+535 SIDKMVSDCVNNIKK
-550 YKLEESKREIMDKIR
+550 YKLEESRKKIMDKIR
-565 KCESKGFV
+565 KCESEGLV
-573 EESLI
+573 EETLM
-578 LAKELMNIQR
+578 LARELMDIQK

>member
-1 MFSEEV
+1 MFSEEI

-12 EENDIVDIVSDVVT
+12 EENDIVDIVSEVVT

-61 CGEAGNVITFVM
+61 CGEAGNVISFVM
-73 KTRNMS
+73 KTRNMA

-88 EKVGIVVED
+88 EKVGIVVDDAD
-97 SDSTSKSSET
+97 SPGKSSAANE
-107 KDKYKHM
+107 KFKRM
-114 YDMNIQAGRYFY
+114 YNINIQAARYFY
-126 SNLKKFKAPYE
+126 TNLKRFKAPYE

-146 NTIKKFGIGFA
+146 ETIKKFGIGFA
-157 LDNWQGIRFYLKQ
+157 LDNWQGIRSYLKQ

-247 IKNNSTR
+247 IKNNPAR

-302 FDSDAAG
+302 FDSDVAG
-309 QNATIRGLDILQKS
+309 ENATIRGLEILQKS
-323 GFELKI
+323 GFDLKI
-329 LQIPKG
+329 LQIPSG

-341 IRTYGKEKFLSLV
+341 IRSFGKEKFLNLV
-354 EKALPLIDFK
+354 DGALPIIDFK
-364 LKIAEKG
+364 LRMAEKG
-371 IDFSRKEMVVKYLR
+371 IDFSKQEMVIKYLKR
-385 KVVIVLKDL
+385 VVNVLKDL
-394 DPLERAVY
+394 DPLEKAVY
-402 IKQVSERCGI
+402 IKQVSEKSGI
-412 GEEAIMQYLSKN
+412 GEEAIMESLDKN
-424 NNKYIQN
+424 PNKSIQN
-431 NKNNNNINRE
+431 NKNHNINRKF
-441 IGQKL
+441 GQKL
-446 YLEPAFIKAERTL
+446 YLEPGFVRAERTV
-459 LSLALT
+459 LSLALD
-465 KRLSSDISNS
+465 KRLSDKIFSN
-475 VSEEDLI
+475 VSEDDLI
-482 LKAHKVIYKIIKENN
+482 LKAHKVIYTIIKENN
-497 MCPKEELIKIIELQ
+497 MCSKEELIKIINLQ
-511 TIQDSDLT
+511 TMQDSEFT

-527 CKIDIDEE
+527 YKVDIDEG
-535 SMDKMVSDCVNKIKK
+535 SIDKMVSDCVNNIKK
-550 YKLEESKREIMDKIR
+550 YKLEESRKKIMDKIR
-565 KCESKGFV
+565 KCESEGLV
-573 EESLI
+573 EETLM
-578 LAKELMNIQR
+578 LARELMDIQK

>member
-1 MFSEEV
+1 MFSEEI

-12 EENDIVDIVSDVVT
+12 EENDIVDIVSEVVT

-61 CGEAGNVITFVM
+61 CGEAGNVISFVM
-73 KTRNMS
+73 KTRNMA

-88 EKVGIVVED
+88 EKVGIVVDDTD
-97 SDSTSKSSET
+97 SPGKSSATNE
-107 KDKYKHM
+107 KFKRM
-114 YDMNIQAGRYFY
+114 YDINIQAARYFY
-126 SNLKKFKAPYE
+126 TNLKRFKAPYE

-146 NTIKKFGIGFA
+146 ETIKKFGIGFA
-157 LDNWQGIRFYLKQ
+157 LDNWQEIRSYLKQ
-170 RGFSEEEILEL
+170 RGFSEDEILQL

-247 IKNNSTR
+247 IKNNPAR

-302 FDSDAAG
+302 FDSDVAG
-309 QNATIRGLDILQKS
+309 QNATIRGLEILQKS
-323 GFELKI
+323 GFDLKI
-329 LQIPKG
+329 LQIPSG

-341 IRTYGKEKFLSLV
+341 IRSFGREKFLNLV
-354 EKALPLIDFK
+354 DGAIPIIDFK
-364 LKIAEKG
+364 LRMAEKG
-371 IDFSRKEMVVKYLR
+371 IDFSKQEMVIKYLK
-385 KVVIVLKDL
+385 KVVNVLKDL
-394 DPLERAVY
+394 DPLEKAVY
-402 IKQVSERCGI
+402 IKQVSEKSGI
-412 GEEAIMQYLSKN
+412 GEEAIMESLDKN
-424 NNKYIQN
+424 PNKSIQN
-431 NKNNNNINRE
+431 NKNHNINRKF
-441 IGQKL
+441 GQKL
-446 YLEPAFIKAERTL
+446 YLEPGFVRAERTV
-459 LSLALT
+459 LSLALD
-465 KRLSSDISNS
+465 KRLSDKIFSN
-475 VSEEDLI
+475 VSEDDLI
-482 LKAHKVIYKIIKENN
+482 LEAHKVIYKIIKENN
-497 MCPKEELIKIIELQ
+497 MCSKEELIKIINLQ
-511 TIQDSDLT
+511 TMQDSEFT

-527 CKIDIDEE
+527 YKVDIDEG
-535 SMDKMVSDCVNKIKK
+535 SIDKMVSDCVNNIKK
-550 YKLEESKREIMDKIR
+550 YKLEESRKKVMDKIR
-565 KCESKGFV
+565 KCESEGLV
-573 EESLI
+573 EETLM
-578 LAKELMNIQR
+578 LARELMDIQK

>member
-1 MFSEEV
+1 MFSEEL

-38 PFHNEKTPS
+38 PFHSEKTPS

-73 KTRNMS
+73 KTRNMA
-79 FPEAVKLLG
+79 FPEAVRFLG
-88 EKVGIVVED
+88 EKVGIAIED
-97 SDSTSKSSET
+97 SDSTNNSSSET
-107 KDKYKHM
+107 KAKYERM

-126 SNLKKFKAPYE
+126 SNLKKFRAPYE
-137 YLKGRGITD
+137 YLKGRGIT
-146 NTIKKFGIGFA
+146 NETIKKFGIGFA
-157 LDNWQGIRFYLKQ
+157 LDNWQGIRSYLKQ

-206 VSGRVIGFGGRVL
+206 VSGRIIGFGGRVL
-219 DDSKPKYL
+219 DNSKPKYL

-247 IKNNSTR
+247 IKNNPAR
-254 TVIMV
+254 TVIIV

-302 FDSDAAG
+302 FDSDTAG
-309 QNATIRGLDILQKS
+309 QNATIRGLEILQKS
-323 GFELKI
+323 NFELKI

-341 IRTYGKEKFLSLV
+341 IRTYGKEKFLNLV
-354 EKALPLIDFK
+354 DCALPLIDFK
-364 LKIAEKG
+364 LKMAEKG
-371 IDFSRKEMVVKYLR
+371 IDFSRKEMIVKYL
-385 KVVIVLKDL
+385 KQVVIVLKDL

-402 IKQVSERCGI
+402 IKQVSERSGI
-412 GEEAIMQYLSKN
+412 SEEAIMKYLEKN
-424 NNKYIQN
+424 HNNYIQN
-431 NKNNNNINRE
+431 EKNNNINKE

-459 LSLALT
+459 LNLAIS
-465 KRLSSDISNS
+465 KNLSNNIFNSIS
-475 VSEEDLI
+475 EDELI
-482 LKAHKVIYKIIKENN
+482 LEAHKRIYKVIKENS
-497 MCPKEELIKIIELQ
+497 MCSQEELIKAIEMQ
-511 TIQDSDLT
+511 TMENSDFT
-519 KEWIKIQE
+519 KEWIKVQE
-527 CKIDIDEE
+527 CKVDIDEG
-535 SMDKMVSDCVNKIKK
+535 SIDKMVSDCVNKIKK
-550 YKLEESKREIMDKIR
+550 YKLEESKKEIMDKIR
-565 KCESKGFV
+565 KCESKGLV
-573 EESLI
+573 EESLV
-578 LAKELMNIQR
+578 LAKELMDIQR
-588 EMGKL
+588 EMRKL

>member
-1 MFSEEV
+1 MFSEEI

-12 EENDIVDIVSDVVT
+12 EENDIVDIVSEVVT

-61 CGEAGNVITFVM
+61 CGEAGNVISFVM
-73 KTRNMS
+73 KTRNMA

-88 EKVGIVVED
+88 EKVGIVVDDAD
-97 SDSTSKSSET
+97 SPGKSSATNE
-107 KDKYKHM
+107 KFKRM
-114 YDMNIQAGRYFY
+114 YDINVQAARYFY
-126 SNLKKFKAPYE
+126 TNLKRFKAPYE

-146 NTIKKFGIGFA
+146 ETIKKFGIGFS
-157 LDNWQGIRFYLKQ
+157 LDNWQGIRSYLKQ

-247 IKNNSTR
+247 IKNNPAR

-302 FDSDAAG
+302 FDSDVAG
-309 QNATIRGLDILQKS
+309 QNATIRGLEILQKS
-323 GFELKI
+323 GFDLKI
-329 LQIPKG
+329 LQIPSG

-341 IRTYGKEKFLSLV
+341 IRSYGREKFLNLV
-354 EKALPLIDFK
+354 DGALPIIDFK
-364 LKIAEKG
+364 LRMAEKG
-371 IDFSRKEMVVKYLR
+371 IDFSKQEMVIKYLKR
-385 KVVIVLKDL
+385 VVSVLKDL
-394 DPLERAVY
+394 DPLEKAVY
-402 IKQVSERCGI
+402 IKQVSEKSGI
-412 GEEAIMQYLSKN
+412 GEEAIMESLDKN
-424 NNKYIQN
+424 PNKSIEN
-431 NKNNNNINRE
+431 NKNHNINRKF
-441 IGQKL
+441 GQKL
-446 YLEPAFIKAERTL
+446 YLEPGFVRAERTV
-459 LSLALT
+459 LSLALD
-465 KRLSSDISNS
+465 KRLSDKIFSNIS
-475 VSEEDLI
+475 EDDLI
-482 LKAHKVIYKIIKENN
+482 LKAHKVIYTIIKENN
-497 MCPKEELIKIIELQ
+497 MCSKEELIKIINLQ
-511 TIQDSDLT
+511 TMQDSEFT

-527 CKIDIDEE
+527 YKVDIDEG
-535 SMDKMVSDCVNKIKK
+535 SIDKMVSDCVNNIKK
-550 YKLEESKREIMDKIR
+550 YKLEESRKKIMDKIR
-565 KCESKGFV
+565 KCESEGLV
-573 EESLI
+573 EETLM
-578 LAKELMNIQR
+578 LARELMDIQK

>member
-1 MFSEEV
+1 MFSEEI

-12 EENDIVDIVSDVVT
+12 EENDIVDIVSEVVT

-61 CGEAGNVITFVM
+61 CGEAGNVISFVM
-73 KTRNMS
+73 KTRNMA

-88 EKVGIVVED
+88 EKVGIVVDDAD
-97 SDSTSKSSET
+97 SPGKSSAANE
-107 KDKYKHM
+107 KFKRM
-114 YDMNIQAGRYFY
+114 YNINIQAARYFY
-126 SNLKKFKAPYE
+126 TNLKRFKAPYE

-146 NTIKKFGIGFA
+146 ETIKKFGIGFA
-157 LDNWQGIRFYLKQ
+157 LDNWQGIRSYLKQ

-247 IKNNSTR
+247 IKNNPAR

-302 FDSDAAG
+302 FDSDVAG
-309 QNATIRGLDILQKS
+309 QNATIRGLEILQKS
-323 GFELKI
+323 GFDLKI
-329 LQIPKG
+329 LQIPSG

-341 IRTYGKEKFLSLV
+341 IRSFGKEKFLNLV
-354 EKALPLIDFK
+354 DGALPIIDFK
-364 LKIAEKG
+364 LRMAEKG
-371 IDFSRKEMVVKYLR
+371 IDFSKQEMVIKYLKR
-385 KVVIVLKDL
+385 VVNVLKDL
-394 DPLERAVY
+394 DPLEKAVY
-402 IKQVSERCGI
+402 IKQVSEKSGI
-412 GEEAIMQYLSKN
+412 GEEAIMESLDKNPNKSIENSKN
-424 NNKYIQN
+424 H
-431 NKNNNNINRE
+431 NINRKF
-441 IGQKL
+441 GQKL
-446 YLEPAFIKAERTL
+446 YLEPGFVRAERTV
-459 LSLALT
+459 LSLALD
-465 KRLSSDISNS
+465 KRLSDKIFSN
-475 VSEEDLI
+475 VSEDDLI
-482 LKAHKVIYKIIKENN
+482 LKAHKVIYTIIKENN
-497 MCPKEELIKIIELQ
+497 MCSKEELIKIINLQ
-511 TIQDSDLT
+511 TMQDSEFT

-527 CKIDIDEE
+527 YKVDIDEG
-535 SMDKMVSDCVNKIKK
+535 SIDKMVSDCVNNIKK
-550 YKLEESKREIMDKIR
+550 YKLEESRKKIMDKIR
-565 KCESKGFV
+565 KCESEGLV
-573 EESLI
+573 EETLM
-578 LAKELMNIQR
+578 LARELMDIQK

>member
-1 MFSEEV
+1 MFSEEI

-12 EENDIVDIVSDVVT
+12 EENDIVDIVSEVVT

-61 CGEAGNVITFVM
+61 CGEAGNVISFVM
-73 KTRNMS
+73 KTRNMA

-88 EKVGIVVED
+88 EKVGIVVDDAD
-97 SDSTSKSSET
+97 SPGKSSATNE
-107 KDKYKHM
+107 KFKRM
-114 YDMNIQAGRYFY
+114 YDINIQAARYFY
-126 SNLKKFKAPYE
+126 TNLKRFKAPYE

-146 NTIKKFGIGFA
+146 ETIKKFGIGFS
-157 LDNWQGIRFYLKQ
+157 LDNWQGIRSYLKQ

-247 IKNNSTR
+247 IKNNPAR

-302 FDSDAAG
+302 FDSDVAG
-309 QNATIRGLDILQKS
+309 QNATIRGLEILQKS
-323 GFELKI
+323 GFDLKI
-329 LQIPKG
+329 LQIPSG

-341 IRTYGKEKFLSLV
+341 IRSYGREKFLNLIDG
-354 EKALPLIDFK
+354 ALPIIDFK
-364 LKIAEKG
+364 LRMAEKG
-371 IDFSRKEMVVKYLR
+371 IDFSKQEMVIKYLKR
-385 KVVIVLKDL
+385 VVSVLKDL
-394 DPLERAVY
+394 DPLEKAVY
-402 IKQVSERCGI
+402 IKQVSEKSGI
-412 GEEAIMQYLSKN
+412 GEEAIMESLDKNPNKSIENSKN
-424 NNKYIQN
+424 H
-431 NKNNNNINRE
+431 NINRKF
-441 IGQKL
+441 GQKL
-446 YLEPAFIKAERTL
+446 YLEPGFVRAERTV
-459 LSLALT
+459 LSLALD
-465 KRLSSDISNS
+465 KRLSDKIFSN
-475 VSEEDLI
+475 VSEDDLI

-497 MCPKEELIKIIELQ
+497 MCSKEELIKIINLQ
-511 TIQDSDLT
+511 TMQDSEFT

-527 CKIDIDEE
+527 YKVDIDEG
-535 SMDKMVSDCVNKIKK
+535 SIDKMVSDCVNNIKK
-550 YKLEESKREIMDKIR
+550 YKLEESRKKIMDKIR
-565 KCESKGFV
+565 KCESEGLV
-573 EESLI
+573 EETLM
-578 LAKELMNIQR
+578 LARELMDIQK

>member
-1 MFSEEV
+1 MFSEEI

-12 EENDIVDIVSDVVT
+12 EENDIVDIVSEVVT

-61 CGEAGNVITFVM
+61 CGEAGNVISFVM
-73 KTRNMS
+73 KTRNMA

-88 EKVGIVVED
+88 EKVGIVVDDAD
-97 SDSTSKSSET
+97 SPGKSSATNE
-107 KDKYKHM
+107 KFKRM
-114 YDMNIQAGRYFY
+114 YDINVQAARYFY
-126 SNLKKFKAPYE
+126 TNLKRFKAPYE

-146 NTIKKFGIGFA
+146 ETIKKFGIGFS
-157 LDNWQGIRFYLKQ
+157 LDNWQGIRSYLKQ

-219 DDSKPKYL
+219 DNSKPKYL

-247 IKNNSTR
+247 IKNNPAR

-302 FDSDAAG
+302 FDSDVAG
-309 QNATIRGLDILQKS
+309 QNATIRGLEILQKS
-323 GFELKI
+323 GFDLKI
-329 LQIPKG
+329 LQIPSG

-341 IRTYGKEKFLSLV
+341 IRSYGREKFLNLIDG
-354 EKALPLIDFK
+354 ALPIIDFK
-364 LKIAEKG
+364 LRMAEKG
-371 IDFSRKEMVVKYLR
+371 IDFSKQEMVIKYLKR
-385 KVVIVLKDL
+385 VVSVLKDL
-394 DPLERAVY
+394 DPLEKAVY
-402 IKQVSERCGI
+402 IKQVSEKSGI
-412 GEEAIMQYLSKN
+412 GEEAIMESLDKNSNKSIENSKN
-424 NNKYIQN
+424 H
-431 NKNNNNINRE
+431 NINRKF
-441 IGQKL
+441 GQKL
-446 YLEPAFIKAERTL
+446 YLEPGFVRAERTV
-459 LSLALT
+459 LSLALD
-465 KRLSSDISNS
+465 KRLSDKIFSN
-475 VSEEDLI
+475 VSEDDLI
-482 LKAHKVIYKIIKENN
+482 LKAHKVIYTIIKENN
-497 MCPKEELIKIIELQ
+497 MCSKEELIKIINLQ
-511 TIQDSDLT
+511 TMQDSEFT

-527 CKIDIDEE
+527 YKVDIDEG
-535 SMDKMVSDCVNKIKK
+535 SIDKMVSDCVNNIKK
-550 YKLEESKREIMDKIR
+550 YKLEESRKKIMDKIR
-565 KCESKGFV
+565 KCESEGLV
-573 EESLI
+573 EETLM
-578 LAKELMNIQR
+578 LARELMDIQK